1 MINMRTLR
9 KIQNDIKWLVN
20 KVEEQSRWQRKHD
33 GRYPCTNDNR
43 DEPAVETA
51 APTGEKEETV
61 VERHEPESSEDVSRD
76 EKASSG

>member
-33 GRYPCTNDNR
+33 GRYPSANDNR
-43 DEPAVETA
+43 DEPAVETTA
-51 APTGEKEETV
+51 STGEKTETV
-61 VERHEPESSEDVSRD
+61 IERHKPESSEDVSRD
-76 EKASSG
+76 EKASSS